1 MASHT
6 VSESISSQSTPQF
19 SVSAVDSVPGVNR
32 WDWFLLLSLGNF
44 KIILVGFYMLSIV
57 TILKQSGFT
66 LNQLS
71 IFYLLG
77 FTELTQ
83 LIISSVIQRYQINHQ
98 RGHFRFWLLLS
109 SITIFLVLFALFWID
124 ITTQFGLL
132 MLCCFVLSIMGN
144 FLAGATLG
152 LNSTILNYRERAMG
166 GVISVIS
173 ARSGRMIGGGL
184 VLYLYQYWGWHVAM
198 GLMLAISILIN
209 IQLFFYREPKVRGIQ
224 SQVRSNAVIITWR
237 MMGKRLVTYWQEEG
251 TGWKWFILLLL
262 SCIPYAL
269 TATTFIPVLS
279 DQGWDMTEVGTIL
292 AIYLPII
299 CMIAGPIAGILMRY
313 YSRFIVIFGIL
324 AILSLVFISF
334 VFTERLRAFYDHI
347 FVVQI
352 MILSVGYTLLLP
364 AVMAIFMDKAS
375 KEMATLDSS
384 LQYTVMIGGAA
395 IAGFVSLRIANSFG
409 FTTVYGIAT
418 AISLFTV
425 LFLAISCR
433 QLFNREVL

>member
-1 MASHT
+1 MTSDIH
-6 VSESISSQSTPQF
+6 ETP
-19 SVSAVDSVPGVNR
+19 SVNR
-32 WDWFLLLSLGNF
+32 RDWLLLLSLGNF
-44 KIILVGFYMLSIV
+44 KIILVAFYMLSIV

-83 LIISSVIQRYQINHQ
+83 LAISLVIQRYQVNH
-98 RGHFRFWLLLS
+98 RKGHFRYWLLLS
-109 SITIFLVLFALFWID
+109 NIVIFLALLSLFWID
-124 ITTQFGLL
+124 ITTQFSWL
-132 MLCCFVLSIMGN
+132 MLCCFTLSIMGN

-152 LNSTILNYRERAMG
+152 LNSTILNYRERGMG

-184 VLYLYQYWGWHVAM
+184 VLYLYQYWGWHAAV
-198 GLMLAISILIN
+198 GLMLIISILIN
-209 IQLFFYREPKVRGIQ
+209 IQLYFYREPKIRGEQIQ
-224 SQVRSNAVIITWR
+224 VSTRSVVTMSWQ
-237 MMGKRLVTYWQEEG
+237 MMGKRLISYWQEEG
-251 TGWKWFILLLL
+251 TGWRWFLLLLL

-279 DQGWDMTEVGTIL
+279 DQGWDAAEVGTIL
-292 AIYLPII
+292 AIYLPIL
-299 CMIAGPIAGILMRY
+299 CMIAGPISGILMRY
-313 YSRFIVIFGIL
+313 YSRFAVIFGIL
-324 AILSLVFISF
+324 GGLLLVFISF
-334 VFTERLRAFYDHI
+334 VFTENLRAYYDHI

-352 MILSVGYTLLLP
+352 MVLSIGYTLLLP

-375 KEMATLDSS
+375 KTMATLDSS

-395 IAGFVSLRIANSFG
+395 IAGFFSLRIANAFSFAA
-409 FTTVYGIAT
+409 VYGLAT

-425 LFLAISCR
+425 LFLYLSCR
-433 QLFNREVL
+433 QLFQREL